1 MIICHSEPKITGN
14 ILNACTYMPKSNS
27 VKLRNTNAPKGKYI
41 QGKNK
46 HLLILNIQ
54 VNENMFILSLINVF
68 TRIVQ

>member
-14 ILNACTYMPKSNS
+14 ILNTCTCMPKSNS

-46 HLLILNIQ
+46 DLLILNIQ

>member
-14 ILNACTYMPKSNS
+14 ILNACTCMPKSNS

-46 HLLILNIQ
+46 DLLILNIQ

>member
-27 VKLRNTNAPKGKYI
+27 VRLRNTNAPKGKYI

-46 HLLILNIQ
+46 DLLILNI
-54 VNENMFILSLINVF
+54 
-68 TRIVQ
+68 